1 MRNLKTIRKS
11 LCQKVVVAAAMTLV
25 KKRVTNK
32 YFEKLDFKPKPLL
45 YSALASPGPQL
56 RSQLAYKSWLSAS
69 SPDSLSCNTQNRAF
83 SENGSCIQTLDIVL
97 TA

>member
-1 MRNLKTIRKS
+1 MIRKS

-32 YFEKLDFKPKPLL
+32 YFEKKLDFKPKPLL

-69 SPDSLSCNTQNRAF
+69 SPDSLSSSTQSRAF
-83 SENGSCIQTLDIVL
+83 SENGSCIQALDMVL

>member
-1 MRNLKTIRKS
+1 MIRKS

-32 YFEKLDFKPKPLL
+32 YFEKKLDFKPKPLL

-56 RSQLAYKSWLSAS
+56 RSQLAYKSWLSVS
-69 SPDSLSCNTQNRAF
+69 SPDSLSSNTQNRAF
-83 SENGSCIQTLDIVL
+83 SENGSCIQTLDMVL